1 MHVSTIMKETLPK
14 GKMQEG
20 KKTYLDN
27 NNDRM
32 AQTMAQNLTK
42 ASLEQ
47 NLALSI
53 ILFLEQK
60 N

>member
-1 MHVSTIMKETLPK
+1 MHVSTIMKEIFPK

>member
-1 MHVSTIMKETLPK
+1 MHVSTIMKEIFPK
-14 GKMQEG
+14 GKKQEG

-27 NNDRM
+27 NDRM
-32 AQTMAQNLTK
+32 AQTTAQNLTK

-53 ILFLEQK
+53 ILFLE
-60 N
+60 